1 MADFIKVGFT
11 AKGPMFEQN
20 LVKEVQHVV
29 NSGLLEYALIEGMNR
44 VKDQLYPG
52 HGRIIGNLRNHIGA
66 KPIADNVIRID
77 AGQTLMPNGKDIV
90 YAAWVEGV
98 DRRNR
103 TSRFKGYKMFE
114 NTKNYLNSRP
124 DLQDKYIAKRIVEII
139 K

>member
-1 MADFIKVGFT
+1 MKDFIKVGFT

>member
-1 MADFIKVGFT
+1 MKDFIKVGFDV
-11 AKGPMFEQN
+11 KGPLFDPG
-20 LVKEVQHVV
+20 LVKEVQEVI
-29 NSGLLEYALIEGMNR
+29 NTGLVELAIIEGSNK

-77 AGQTLMPNGKDIV
+77 AGQNLMPNGKDIV

>member
-1 MADFIKVGFT
+1 MKDFINVGFNVS
-11 AKGPMFEQN
+11 GPMFAQG